1 MAPASPQSGG
11 EEGGVGGV
19 DDETATAHDSSPFA
33 AELSMP
39 LRPTYYQVC
48 MCVCVWE
55 RERESVCVCVCV
67 FVGRAV
73 DAVETH
79 ILPGVNVCVCV
90 RERRCVCV
98 CVRRWGSRC
107 P

>member
-55 RERESVCVCVCV
+55 RERECVCVCVCV
-67 FVGRAV
+67 SAELSMPLRP
-73 DAVETH
+73 TYYQ
-79 ILPGVNVCVCV
+79 LCMCVCV
-90 RERRCVCV
+90 
-98 CVRRWGSRC
+98 
-107 P
+107 